1 MPFATFL
8 WYFRNIERLFTE
20 LYSMRLRKILL
31 LLGAFILS
39 AAVFFIN
46 AATKSVD
53 LETSFLQQVRTVCI
67 LLSYLAIYLFIAI
80 IKKEKQRGIVQSIG
94 AVALFTGIFLA
105 SYLIISLLPLSG
117 FKTRDLTLFPQDYQT
132 IFFSSIISLISGI
145 FAIVVLLF
153 IKDLILYKRK
163 KTTLRNFLILI
174 GSVLAASL
182 SQLASKPLEESIVTK
197 IFTVIAILM
206 IIVNSFR
213 LAWIAYLP
221 RREKIYSLLYSLLS
235 FFGFLV
241 ILIIISSEEGGWT
254 EKGIHYY
261 SSALFTFL
269 QLTSTLGAVYFGMS
283 FSSTLFHLPT
293 AEAFDRKQTEISS
306 LHNLSRL
313 INQVFDLKDLA
324 ETATK
329 MTTEVIQAASVWLEI
344 IPTEGSFHKSGLM
357 SYRNISIEEI
367 ETILSGEE
375 KSIRKIICQTKK
387 VLMIDD
393 VSSDK
398 RTKHLA
404 KMKKV
409 GSLLVVPLLSHQNV
423 IGILYATKEID
434 YGFDQDDVD
443 ILAGF
448 ADQVA
453 IAIENARLIEKSFEK
468 ERLQRELMLAQEMQ
482 KRLLPQQLP
491 EFSTVD
497 LKAVSS
503 PALEVGGD
511 YYDYVMISDTLV
523 GIVIGDVSGKGVG
536 AAFYMAEVKGIFQS
550 LAKIFRSPREFMIK
564 ANESLVTSIDKG
576 SFISLIYS
584 TLNVQTGELIIAR
597 AGHCPILY
605 LSDSKQEYLK
615 PDGLGL
621 GLKTGNIFEDNI
633 KEEKIVMKSGDVCV
647 FYTDGVTESRSP
659 EGEEFG
665 YERLMDVV
673 YQNKNK
679 TSEEI
684 KEAIIQTVWNY
695 TDAKGYHD
703 DLTIF
708 VLKWL

>member
-1 MPFATFL
+1 
-8 WYFRNIERLFTE
+8 
-20 LYSMRLRKILL
+20 MRLRKILL

-39 AAVFFIN
+39 AVVFFIN

-53 LETSFLQQVRTVCI
+53 LDTSFLQQLRTVCI
-67 LLSYLAIYLFIAI
+67 LLSFLAIYFFIVI
-80 IKKEKQRGIVQSIG
+80 IKEEKQRGIVQSIRS
-94 AVALFTGIFLA
+94 VALFAGIFLA
-105 SYLIISLLPLSG
+105 SYLISSLLPLNG
-117 FKTRDLTLFPQDYQT
+117 FKTRNLTLFPQDYQT
-132 IFFSSIISLISGI
+132 IFFSSIISFISAL
-145 FAIVVLLF
+145 FSIVTLLF

-163 KTTLRNFLILI
+163 KTTLRNFLILV
-174 GSVLAASL
+174 GSLLAASL
-182 SQLASKPLEESIVTK
+182 SQLMGKPLEETIISK

-206 IIVNSFR
+206 IVVNSFR

-283 FSSTLFHLPT
+283 FISTLFHLPT

-313 INQVFDLKDLA
+313 ITQVFDLKDLA

-344 IPTEGSFHKSGLM
+344 IPSDGSIHKSGLM
-357 SYRNISIEEI
+357 SHRNISLDEI
-367 ETILSGEE
+367 ETILSGRRLDSLSGE
-375 KSIRKIICQTKK
+375 KSIRTIICQTKK
-387 VLMIDD
+387 VLIIDD
-393 VSSDK
+393 VSVDK
-398 RTKHLA
+398 RTKHLP

-409 GSLLVVPLLSHQNV
+409 CSLLVVPLLSHQDV
-423 IGILYATKEID
+423 IGILYAAKDIE

-443 ILAGF
+443 ILSGF

-491 EFSTVD
+491 KFRTVD
-497 LKAVSS
+497 MKAVSS

-511 YYDYVMISDTLV
+511 YYDLVQINDDLV

-550 LAKIFRSPREFMIK
+550 LAKIFSSPREFMIK
-564 ANESLVTSIDKG
+564 ANEALVSSIDKG

-584 TLNVQTGELIIAR
+584 TINIRTGELIIAR

-605 LSDSKQEYLK
+605 ISASKQEYLK
-615 PDGLGL
+615 PNGLGL
-621 GLKTGNIFEDNI
+621 GLKSGKLFEENI
-633 KEEKIVMKSGDVCV
+633 EEKKIRMNSGDVCV

-659 EGEEFG
+659 SGEEFG

-673 YQNKNK
+673 SGHKEK

-708 VLKWL
+708 VVKWL

>member
-1 MPFATFL
+1 
-8 WYFRNIERLFTE
+8 
-20 LYSMRLRKILL
+20 MRLRKILL
-31 LLGAFILS
+31 LTGALILSIVVFILN
-39 AAVFFIN
+39 AV
-46 AATKSVD
+46 TKNVD
-53 LETSFLQQVRTVCI
+53 LDSSFLQHVRTVCI
-67 LLSYLAIYLFIAI
+67 LFSFAAIYLYLNIV
-80 IKKEKQRGIVQSIG
+80 KKEKQRGIVQGIG
-94 AVALFTGIFLA
+94 AVSIVAGIFLA
-105 SYLIISLLPLSG
+105 IYLIISFLPLKG
-117 FKTRDLTLFPQDYQT
+117 FETRDLTLFPRDYQT
-132 IFFSSIISLISGI
+132 IFFSSVFSIVAGI
-145 FAIVVLLF
+145 YAIVSLLY
-153 IKDLILYKRK
+153 IRDLVLYKRK
-163 KTTLRNFLILI
+163 KTTLRNFVILI
-174 GSVLAASL
+174 GSIVTASC
-182 SQLASKPLEESIVTK
+182 SQLLNKPLEESLVSGIFTGIAVLLIVT
-197 IFTVIAILM
+197 
-206 IIVNSFR
+206 NSFR

-221 RREKIYSLLYSLLS
+221 RKEKIYSLLYSLLS

-241 ILIIISSEEGGWT
+241 ILVVFSQEAGWA

-261 SSALFTFL
+261 SSALYTFV
-269 QLTSTLGAVYFGMS
+269 QLTSIFGAVYFGMS

-329 MTTEVIQAASVWLEI
+329 MTTEVVQATSVWLEI

-357 SYRNISIEEI
+357 SHRNIDEQEI
-367 ETILSGEE
+367 EAVLAGDAQSV
-375 KSIRKIICQTKK
+375 RAVVCDTKK

-398 RTKHLA
+398 RTKHLP

-409 GSLLVVPLLSHQNV
+409 GSLLIVPLLSHQQV

-443 ILAGF
+443 ILSGF

-491 EFSTVD
+491 VFENVD
-497 LKAVSS
+497 MKAVSS

-511 YYDYVMISDTLV
+511 YYDIVQINKDLV

-550 LAKIFRSPREFMIK
+550 LAKIFPSPREFMIK
-564 ANESLVTSIDKG
+564 ANEALVTSIDKR
-576 SFISLIYS
+576 SFISLIFA
-584 TLNVQTGELIIAR
+584 TINIRTGEMIVAR

-605 LSDSKQEYLK
+605 ITSTTKEYIR
-615 PDGLGL
+615 PQGIGLGI
-621 GLKTGNIFEDNI
+621 KTGKIFNDTIED
-633 KEEKIVMKSGDVCV
+633 KKIMMKSGDVCV
-647 FYTDGVTESRSP
+647 FYTDGVTESRSST
-659 EGEEFG
+659 GEEFG
-665 YERLMDVV
+665 YERLLDVV
-673 YQNKNK
+673 AAHRHQ
-679 TSEEI
+679 SAEEI

-695 TDAKGYHD
+695 TDAQGYHD
-703 DLTIF
+703 DLTIY
-708 VLKWL
+708 VVKWF

>member
-1 MPFATFL
+1 
-8 WYFRNIERLFTE
+8 
-20 LYSMRLRKILL
+20 MRLRKILL

-39 AAVFFIN
+39 AVVFFIN

-53 LETSFLQQVRTVCI
+53 LESSFLQQVRTVCI
-67 LLSYLAIYLFIAI
+67 LLSYLAIYLFIII

-105 SYLIISLLPLSG
+105 SYLIISLLPLNG

-132 IFFSSIISLISGI
+132 IFFSSIISLISGV

-163 KTTLRNFLILI
+163 KTTLRNFLILV
-174 GSVLAASL
+174 GSLLAASL
-182 SQLASKPLEESIVTK
+182 SQLMNKPLEETVISK

-221 RREKIYSLLYSLLS
+221 RREKIYSLLYSLLA

-357 SYRNISIEEI
+357 SYRNISVEEI
-367 ETILSGEE
+367 ETILSGDE

-393 VSSDK
+393 VGADK
-398 RTKHLA
+398 RTKHLP

-409 GSLLVVPLLSHQNV
+409 GSMLVVPLLSHQNV
-423 IGILYATKEID
+423 IGILYATKEIE

-443 ILAGF
+443 ILSGF

-491 EFSTVD
+491 QFPTAD

-511 YYDYVMISDTLV
+511 YYDYVQISDDLV

-605 LSDSKQEYLK
+605 ISDSKQEYLK

-621 GLKTGNIFEDNI
+621 GLKTGKIFEENI
-633 KEEKIVMKSGDVCV
+633 QEKKIMMKSGDVCV

-659 EGEEFG
+659 SGEEFG

-673 YQNKNK
+673 STNKKK

-708 VLKWL
+708 VVKWL

>member
-1 MPFATFL
+1 
-8 WYFRNIERLFTE
+8 
-20 LYSMRLRKILL
+20 MRLRKILL

-39 AAVFFIN
+39 AVVFFIN

-53 LETSFLQQVRTVCI
+53 LDTSFLQQLRTVCI
-67 LLSYLAIYLFIAI
+67 LLSFLAVYFFITI

-94 AVALFTGIFLA
+94 SVAFAAGIFLA
-105 SYLIISLLPLSG
+105 LYLIISLLPLRG

-132 IFFSSIISLISGI
+132 IFFSSIISFITAVFS
-145 FAIVVLLF
+145 IVTLLF
-153 IKDLILYKRK
+153 MKDLILYKRK
-163 KTTLRNFLILI
+163 KNTLRNFLILV
-174 GSVLAASL
+174 GSLLAASL
-182 SQLASKPLEESIVTK
+182 SQLINKPLEDAVFSKV
-197 IFTVIAILM
+197 FTVIAILM

-235 FFGFLV
+235 FFGFIV
-241 ILIIISSEEGGWT
+241 ILILISSEEGGWT

-313 INQVFDLKDLA
+313 ITQVFDLKDLA

-344 IPTEGSFHKSGLM
+344 IPTEGSIHKSGLM
-357 SYRNISIEEI
+357 SHRNIGIDEI
-367 ETILSGEE
+367 ETILSGDE

-387 VLMIDD
+387 VLMIDN
-393 VSSDK
+393 VSEDK
-398 RTKHLA
+398 RTMHLP

-409 GSLLVVPLLSHQNV
+409 GSLLVVPLLSHQDV
-423 IGILYATKEID
+423 IGILYATKDIE

-443 ILAGF
+443 ILSGF

-491 EFSTVD
+491 IFPTVD
-497 LKAVSS
+497 MKAVSS

-511 YYDYVMISDTLV
+511 YYDYVHISDEIV
-523 GIVIGDVSGKGVG
+523 GFVIGDVSGKGVG

-550 LAKIFRSPREFMIK
+550 LAKLFRSPSEFMIK
-564 ANESLVTSIDKG
+564 ANEALVSSIDKG

-584 TLNVQTGELIIAR
+584 TLNIKTGELIIAR

-605 LSDSKQEYLK
+605 ISGSKQEYVK

-621 GLKTGNIFEDNI
+621 GLRTGKIFEENI
-633 KEEKIVMKSGDVCV
+633 AEKKIMMKSGDVCV

-659 EGEEFG
+659 SGEEFG

-673 YQNKNK
+673 NGHKEK

-695 TDAKGYHD
+695 TDAKGYQD

-708 VLKWL
+708 VVKWL

>member
-1 MPFATFL
+1 
-8 WYFRNIERLFTE
+8 
-20 LYSMRLRKILL
+20 MRLRKILL
-31 LLGAFILS
+31 LTGAIILS
-39 AAVFFIN
+39 VVVFIIN
-46 AATKSVD
+46 AATRNID
-53 LETSFLQQVRTVCI
+53 LGASMLNYVRTVCI
-67 LLSYLAIYLFIAI
+67 LLAFTAAFFYIQI
-80 IKKEKQRGIVQSIG
+80 IKREKSRGIVQGIG
-94 AVALFTGIFLA
+94 SVAVFAGIFLGT
-105 SYLIISLLPLSG
+105 YLVISFLPLKG
-117 FKTRDLTLFPQDYQT
+117 FEARDLILYPRDYQT
-132 IFFSSIISLISGI
+132 IFFSSIISIVSGI
-145 FAIVVLLF
+145 FAIVTLLF
-153 IKDLILYKRK
+153 IKDLVLYKRK

-174 GSVLAASL
+174 GSIIIASL
-182 SQLASKPLEESIVTK
+182 SELLNKPLEDSTFSV
-197 IFTVIAILM
+197 IFLVIAILM

-221 RREKIYSLLYSLLS
+221 RKEKIYSLLYSLLS

-241 ILIIISSEEGGWT
+241 ILIIISSEAGWT
-254 EKGIHYY
+254 EKGLHYY
-261 SSALFTFL
+261 SPALFTFVR
-269 QLTSTLGAVYFGMS
+269 LTSIFGAVYFGMS

-329 MTTEVIQAASVWLEI
+329 MTTEVIQSTSVWLEI

-357 SYRNISIEEI
+357 SHRNIDEKEIEEI
-367 ETILSGEE
+367 LAGGE
-375 KSIRKIICQTKK
+375 KSVRKIVCETKK

-393 VSSDK
+393 MSSDR
-398 RTKHLA
+398 RTRHLP
-404 KMKKV
+404 KIKKA
-409 GSLLVVPLLSHQNV
+409 GSLLIVPLLSHQNV

-453 IAIENARLIEKSFEK
+453 IAIENARLIERSFEK

-491 EFSTVD
+491 VFDTVD
-497 LKAVSS
+497 MKAVSS

-511 YYDYVMISDTLV
+511 YYDYVMIDKDLV

-550 LAKIFRSPREFMIK
+550 LAKIYRSPREFMIK
-564 ANESLVTSIDKG
+564 ANDALVSSIDKR

-584 TLNVQTGELIIAR
+584 TINIRTGELIVSR

-605 LSDSKQEYLK
+605 ISATTKEYIK
-615 PDGLGL
+615 PNGMGLGIKS
-621 GLKTGNIFEDNI
+621 GRIFEENA
-633 KEEKIVMKSGDVCV
+633 EEQKIMMKSGDVCV
-647 FYTDGVTESRSP
+647 FYTDGVTESRATD
-659 EGEEFG
+659 GEEFG
-665 YERLMDVV
+665 YERLLDVV
-673 YQNKNK
+673 DANKHR
-679 TSEEI
+679 TAEEI
-684 KEAIIQTVWNY
+684 KESIIQTVWSY
-695 TDAKGYHD
+695 TDAQGYHD

-708 VLKWL
+708 VVKWL

>member
-1 MPFATFL
+1 
-8 WYFRNIERLFTE
+8 
-20 LYSMRLRKILL
+20 MRLKKILL
-31 LLGAFILS
+31 LIGAFILS
-39 AAVFFIN
+39 AVVFIIN

-53 LETSFLQQVRTVCI
+53 LDTSFLQQLRTVCI
-67 LLSYLAIYLFIAI
+67 LLSYLAVYFFIAI
-80 IKKEKQRGIVQSIG
+80 SKKEKQRGIVQSIG
-94 AVALFTGIFLA
+94 SVALFIGIFLA
-105 SYLIISLLPLSG
+105 SYLLISLLPLSG

-132 IFFSSIISLISGI
+132 IFFSSVISFISAV
-145 FAIVVLLF
+145 FSIVTLLLM
-153 IKDLILYKRK
+153 KDLILYKRK
-163 KTTLRNFLILI
+163 KTTLRNFLILV
-174 GSVLAASL
+174 GSLLAASL
-182 SQLASKPLEESIVTK
+182 SQLMSKPLDESVVSK

-206 IIVNSFR
+206 IVVNSFR

-221 RREKIYSLLYSLLS
+221 RREKIYTLLYSLLS
-235 FFGFLV
+235 FFGFLI
-241 ILIIISSEEGGWT
+241 ILIIISSVEGGWT

-329 MTTEVIQAASVWLEI
+329 MKTEVIQAASVWLEI

-357 SYRNISIEEI
+357 SHRNIGVDEI
-367 ETILSGEE
+367 ETILSGDE
-375 KSIRKIICQTKK
+375 KSIRKIIFQTKK

-393 VSSDK
+393 VSKDK
-398 RTKHLA
+398 RTKHLP

-409 GSLLVVPLLSHQNV
+409 GSLLIVPLLSHENV
-423 IGILYATKEID
+423 IGILYATKEIE

-491 EFSTVD
+491 VFSTVD

-511 YYDYVMISDTLV
+511 YYDLVQISDVLIGFV
-523 GIVIGDVSGKGVG
+523 VGDVSGKGVG

-550 LAKIFRSPREFMIK
+550 LAKIFQSPREFMIK
-564 ANESLVTSIDKG
+564 ANEALVTSLDKG

-584 TLNVQTGELIIAR
+584 TLNIQTGELIIAR

-605 LSDSKQEYLK
+605 ISKSKQEYIK
-615 PDGLGL
+615 PVGLGL
-621 GLKTGNIFEDNI
+621 GLKIGKIFEDNI
-633 KEEKIVMKSGDVCV
+633 EEKKIMMKSGDVCV

-659 EGEEFG
+659 SGEEFG
-665 YERLMDVV
+665 YERLMNVV
-673 YQNKNK
+673 SEHKEK
-679 TSEEI
+679 TSEQI
-684 KEAIIQTVWNY
+684 KEAIIQTVWKY

-708 VLKWL
+708 VVKWL

>member
-1 MPFATFL
+1 
-8 WYFRNIERLFTE
+8 
-20 LYSMRLRKILL
+20 MRFRKILL
-31 LLGAFILS
+31 LIGAFVLS
-39 AAVFFIN
+39 AVVFFIN

-53 LETSFLQQVRTVCI
+53 LESSFLQQFRTVCI
-67 LLSYLAIYLFIAI
+67 LLSYLAIYLFIVI
-80 IKKEKQRGIVQSIG
+80 VKKEKQRGVVQSIG
-94 AVALFTGIFLA
+94 AVAVLSGIFLA
-105 SYLIISLLPLSG
+105 SYLIISLIPLNG
-117 FKTRDLTLFPQDYQT
+117 FKTRELTLFPQDYQT
-132 IFFSSIISLISGI
+132 IFFSSVISLISGI
-145 FAIVVLLF
+145 FSIITLLL

-174 GSVLAASL
+174 GCLLAASL
-182 SQLASKPLEESIVTK
+182 SQLMSKPLEESIVSK
-197 IFTVIAILM
+197 IFTVLTILL

-241 ILIIISSEEGGWT
+241 ILIIISSEDGGWT

-261 SSALFTFL
+261 SSALHTFL

-357 SYRNISIEEI
+357 SYRNISLAEI
-367 ETILSGEE
+367 ETILSGDE
-375 KSIRKIICQTKK
+375 KSVRKIICQTKK
-387 VLMIDD
+387 VLMFDD
-393 VSSDK
+393 VSADK
-398 RTKHLA
+398 RTKHLP

-409 GSLLVVPLLSHQNV
+409 GSMLVVPLLSHQNV
-423 IGILYATKEID
+423 IGILYATKEIE

-443 ILAGF
+443 ILTGF

-453 IAIENARLIEKSFEK
+453 IAIENARLIERSFEK

-491 EFSTVD
+491 VFTTVD

-511 YYDYVMISDTLV
+511 YYDYVMISDALV

-605 LSDSKQEYLK
+605 LSDSTQEYLK

-621 GLKTGNIFEDNI
+621 GLKTGKIFEDNI
-633 KEEKIVMKSGDVCV
+633 KEKKIMMKSGDVCV

-659 EGEEFG
+659 DGEEFG
-665 YERLMDVV
+665 YERLMNVV
-673 YQNKNK
+673 RENRTK

-708 VLKWL
+708 VVKWL